1 MTSWADWIRG
11 IEGSDSA
18 SSSDDHQSTNYL
30 SIKSG
35 MTINGNMRHSRGT
48 IASSNF
54 SSGTAGYSLDAGTGN
69 IETNSDLVCGNI
81 HVKAAVDDV
90 NISGASGNAII
101 GVSTSAQHL
110 AFDANEIMS
119 KSDATTAGVLYLQ
132 HNGGTLAVGAGA
144 VGTFRVGSDDGTTHK
159 SVASFSHG
167 THGVPSITF
176 NSDLDTGFFRE
187 SSNTIGSTGNF
198 TMSKDGS
205 SATLTVST
213 FADAP
218 GTESIIV
225 LRSADNTLA
234 SPALRDSGDNLGEIH
249 FSGHDGTDYAIG
261 AKISVAA
268 SATTGNN
275 DMGATIKLQTTPDNS
290 TTPMTRLAVDHAGH
304 VILSAATS
312 DSAADLDGVSGTLL
326 IGTNDG
332 ADTHIAISD
341 TRIQAKSDGTTANN
355 LWLNY
360 LGGNVYI
367 GTGGDGNIHIGNE
380 AETGKISI
388 LDNGI
393 YRFGDDTN
401 TYINIRQGAAG
412 STGQIRWTFNQDD
425 TATYATMGMVY
436 DDRAT
441 DGFHINTGY
450 PITIDSTTK
459 TTFSV
464 AGSVKGWV
472 EDDGDWHFGTS
483 TNQVRV
489 DYDSNDIL
497 KLVGDD
503 GSARPYMSIWN
514 RDASGNLDRKG
525 YIGYPQAVS
534 DASQLYIRA
543 DQGYLNLGSGSGSH
557 GVYLTGNTFINGTG
571 GWITNYGNVLKIDN
585 ADGYTHIGCMNTGG
599 THIYSERARVYL
611 GMYNAAYYFANTS
624 AWMPITDDARDLGYS
639 SGAYR
644 WDNVYA
650 TSGTVN
656 MSDQR
661 DKTDIVDIDLGL
673 DFVKSLRPVNY
684 RLNMRSGYE
693 GTRTH
698 MGFVSQE
705 VATALGNEAT
715 NRGVWI
721 NTPEET
727 ADVDGMG
734 EKTFPEG
741 QGLRYHQLIAPIVK
755 GIQELEA
762 RVASLEG

>member
-1 MTSWADWIRG
+1 MEWADWIRG
-11 IEGSDSA
+11 KESGTQGTVDQDSK
-18 SSSDDHQSTNYL
+18 NYL

-35 MTINGNMRHSRGT
+35 MTVNGNMRHSRGT

-81 HVKAAVDDV
+81 HVKAATDDV
-90 NISGASGNAII
+90 NLSGATGNAII

-119 KSDATTAGVLYLQ
+119 KSDATTAGTLYLQ

-144 VGTFRVGSDDGTTHK
+144 AGTFRVGSSDGTHQ
-159 SVASFSHG
+159 SVASFSTG
-167 THGVPSITF
+167 THAAPSITF
-176 NSDLDTGFFRE
+176 NGDTDTGFFKE
-187 SSNTIGSTGNF
+187 SANTIGSTGNF
-198 TMSKDGS
+198 TMSKTGS

-249 FSGHDGTDYAIG
+249 FAGHDGTDYAVG

-268 SATTGNN
+268 SAATGDN
-275 DMGATIKLQTTPDNS
+275 DMGATIKFQTTPDGS
-290 TTPMTRLAVDHAGH
+290 QTPTTRLAIDHVGR
-304 VILSAATS
+304 VYIAAASS
-312 DSAADLDGVSGTLL
+312 DTTVDLDGVSGAL
-326 IGTNDG
+326 IVGSVDG
-332 ADTHIAISD
+332 GDSHVAISNQ
-341 TRIQAKSDGTTANN
+341 TIQSKDDATTARNLYLNN
-355 LWLNY
+355 
-360 LGGNVYI
+360 
-367 GTGGDGNIHIGNE
+367 TGGEVHIGNAATE
-380 AETGKISI
+380 GKISI

-393 YRFGDDTN
+393 YRFGDNTD
-401 TYINIRQGAAG
+401 TYINIKQGAAG
-412 STGQIRWTFNQDD
+412 STGQIRWTYNQDD
-425 TATYATMGMVY
+425 IATYATMGIVY

-472 EDDGDWHFGTS
+472 EDGGNWYFGTTLAS
-483 TNQVRV
+483 AVQV
-489 DYDSNDIL
+489 DPDGNDVI
-497 KLVGDD
+497 KIIGDN
-503 GSARPYMSIWN
+503 GTQRPYMSIWN

-525 YIGYPQAVS
+525 YIGFPHAAN

-557 GVYLTGNTFINGTG
+557 GIYLTGNTFINGTG

-585 ADGYTHIGCMNTGG
+585 ADGYTHIGCMNTNG

-611 GMYNAAYYFANTS
+611 GMYNAAYFFANTA
-624 AWMPITDDARDLGYS
+624 AWMPISDNAKNLGYS
-639 SGAYR
+639 SSSYR

-656 MSDQR
+656 TSDQR

-673 DFVKSLRPVNY
+673 DFIKSLRPVNY
-684 RLNMRSGYE
+684 RWNLRSGYE

-698 MGFVSQE
+698 MGFISQE
-705 VATALGNEAT
+705 VATALGNEAS

-721 NTPEET
+721 NNPEET

>member
-1 MTSWADWIRG
+1 MTTWADWIRG

-18 SSSDDHQSTNYL
+18 SGSEDHQSTNYL

-54 SSGTAGYSLDAGTGN
+54 SSGTAGYSLDAATGN
-69 IETNSDLVCGNI
+69 IETNSDLTCGNI

-90 NISGASGNAII
+90 NLSGPTGNAII
-101 GVSTSAQHL
+101 GVSTSGQHL

-119 KSDATTAGVLYLQ
+119 KSDATTAGTLYLQ

-144 VGTFRVGSDDGTTHK
+144 AGTFRVGSDDGTHQ
-159 SVASFSHG
+159 SVASFSTG
-167 THGVPSITF
+167 THAAPSITF
-176 NSDLDTGFFRE
+176 NGDTDTGFFRE
-187 SSNTIGSTGNF
+187 TTNTIGSTGNF
-198 TMSKDGS
+198 TMSKEGS

-225 LRSADNTLA
+225 LRSADNTMA

-268 SATTGNN
+268 SATTGDN
-275 DMGATIKLQTTPDNS
+275 DMGATIKLQTTSDNS
-290 TTPMTRLAVDHAGH
+290 TLPMTRLAIDHAGR

-312 DSAADLDGVSGTLL
+312 DAAADTDGVSGTLL

-332 ADTHIAISD
+332 EDTHIAISD

-367 GTGGDGNIHIGNE
+367 GTGGDGTIHIGNE

-388 LDNGI
+388 KDNGI
-393 YRFGDDTN
+393 YRFGDDTD
-401 TYINIRQGAAG
+401 TYINIRQGSTG

-425 TATYATMGMVY
+425 TALYATMGIVY
-436 DDRAT
+436 DNRAT

-464 AGSVKGWV
+464 GGSVKGWV
-472 EDDGDWHFGTS
+472 EDDGDWHFGTAVQ
-483 TNQVRV
+483 QVRV
-489 DYDSNDIL
+489 DYDSNDKL
-497 KLVGDD
+497 KLVGDT
-503 GSARPYMSIWN
+503 GSDRPYMSIWN

-525 YIGYPQAVS
+525 YIGYPHAAS
-534 DASQLYIRA
+534 NGSQLYIRA
-543 DQGYLNLGSGSGSH
+543 DQGYLNLGSGSASH
-557 GVYLTGNTFINGTG
+557 GIFLTGNTFFNTTG

-585 ADGYTHIGCMNTGG
+585 ADGYTHIGCMNTNG

-611 GMYNAAYYFANTS
+611 GMYNAAYFFANTA
-624 AWMPITDDARDLGYS
+624 AWMPISDNARNLGYS
-639 SGAYR
+639 SSAYR

-656 MSDQR
+656 TSDQR

-673 DFVKSLRPVNY
+673 DFIKSLRPVNY
-684 RLNMRSGYE
+684 RWNLRSGYE

-698 MGFVSQE
+698 MGFISQE
-705 VATALGNEAT
+705 VAAVLGNEAS

-721 NTPEET
+721 NNSEET